1 MLDMGF
7 FMLINIAAM
16 SKGGNKERDVFKFDT
31 HFLFGEV
38 GVESFS
44 IGGKFFSVLRLLLG
58 LIDRHLVNMLPD
70 VRDINLIISK
80 IYFLFHN
87 YFLGNLL
94 DT

>member
-7 FMLINIAAM
+7 FMLIDIAAI
-16 SKGGNKERDVFKFDT
+16 SKRGDEERNILKFDT
-31 HFLFGEV
+31 HFFFGEV
-38 GVESFS
+38 S
-44 IGGKFFSVLRLLLG
+44 IERLCVGGKFFSVLRLFLG
-58 LIDRHLVNMLPD
+58 LIDSYLINMLPD
-70 VRDINLIISK
+70 VRNINLIISK